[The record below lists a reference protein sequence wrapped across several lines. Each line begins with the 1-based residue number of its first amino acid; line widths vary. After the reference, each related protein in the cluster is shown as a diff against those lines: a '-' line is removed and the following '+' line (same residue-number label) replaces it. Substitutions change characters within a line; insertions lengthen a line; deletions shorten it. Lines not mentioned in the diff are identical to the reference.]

1 MIKVVLN
8 MLKWLHFLWIFILS
22 VHTVAAQDLV
32 DCNNFLADA
41 REAYEAGMVELVP
54 ELLLECI
61 RTNGLT
67 GEPKKEAYK
76 LVINS
81 YLFDYMSADADSL
94 MDDFVRDFPNYR
106 AATLDPQEFV
116 ALLNAHLIAVGID
129 PNEIPVDSTLIR
141 KNFFQRF
148 KERELTKGAGE
159 YGNSLGFH
167 VGIPLTL
174 PVTLEGYSVGDPT
187 ADDSHFGMLP
197 GLLAGAEVNLILKPK
212 LEASFGLIYNLSRFS
227 YTATP
232 LDQISYRYV
241 EAQHQLLVPISILYK
256 FNPESRKLGYY
267 MRAGIIPSY
276 LMHATGKGTR
286 TAGTSQDEQAVDPV
300 AITASRRN
308 MNVAGMIGG
317 GIRIPLSNAFIFT
330 EIRLTSYLGRA
341 NLEDSRYPDNDL
353 TWLLYHVDSNFR
365 VNKLSI
371 HGGICWDLTNFTF
384 GRDAQDD

>member
-1 MIKVVLN
+1 MIKVVIN
-8 MLKWLHFLWIFILS
+8 MLKKLHFLWIFILS
-22 VHTVAAQDLV
+22 VHSVAAQDLV

-81 YLFDYMSADADSL
+81 YLFDYMSAEADSL
-94 MDDFVRDFPNYR
+94 MDGFVRDFPDYR
-106 AATLDPQEFV
+106 AETLDPQEFES
-116 ALLNAHLIAVGID
+116 LLNSHLIAVGID

-141 KNFFQRF
+141 KNFIQRF

-167 VGIPLTL
+167 VGVPLTL
-174 PVTLEGYSVGDPT
+174 PITLEGYSVGDPT
-187 ADDSHFGMLP
+187 SDDSHFGMLP
-197 GLLAGAEVNLILKPK
+197 GLLAGVEANLILKPK
-212 LEASFGLIYNLSRFS
+212 LEASFGLIYSLSRFS
-227 YTATP
+227 YSAAP

-267 MRAGIIPSY
+267 MRFGFIPSY
-276 LMHATGKGTR
+276 LIHASGKGTR
-286 TAGTSQDEQAVDPV
+286 TSGTSQDEQGVDPV

-330 EIRLTSYLGRA
+330 EVRLISYVGRA

-371 HGGICWDLTNFTF
+371 HGGVCWDLTNLTI

>member
-8 MLKWLHFLWIFILS
+8 MLKRLHFLWIFMLT
-22 VHTVAAQDLV
+22 VQTVAAQDLV

-61 RTNGLT
+61 QTNGLT

-81 YLFDYMSADADSL
+81 YLFDYMTAEADSL
-94 MDDFVRDFPNYR
+94 MDGFVRDFPNYR

-116 ALLNAHLIAVGID
+116 ALLNSHLIAVGID

-141 KNFFQRF
+141 KNIFQRF

-174 PVTLEGYSVGDPT
+174 PLTLEGYSVGDPST
-187 ADDSHFGMLP
+187 DDSHFGMLP
-197 GLLAGAEVNLILKPK
+197 GILAGVETNLILKPK
-212 LEASFGLIYNLSRFS
+212 LEASFGLIYNMDRFS
-227 YTATP
+227 YSATP
-232 LDQISYRYV
+232 LNQVSYRYV
-241 EAQHQLLVPISILYK
+241 EAQHQLILPISILYK
-256 FNPESRKLGYY
+256 FNPESMKLGYY
-267 MRAGIIPSY
+267 MRVGFIPSY
-276 LMHATGKGTR
+276 LIKATGKGTR
-286 TAGTSQDEQAVDPV
+286 SSVASQDELQVDPV

-330 EIRLTSYLGRA
+330 EIRLSSYLGRA
-341 NLEDSRYPDNDL
+341 NREDVRYPDNDL
-353 TWLLYHVDSNFR
+353 TWGLYHVDSDFR
-365 VNKLSI
+365 VNRLSV
-371 HGGICWDLTNFTF
+371 HGGICWDLTNLTI
-384 GRDAQDD
+384 GKDAQDD